1 MKHGF
6 TKKDERSDRK
16 KSYIAINKKGGV
28 RLKPVK
34 LDLPYPPIGCIGC
47 DLQSARIIF
56 PAYASAH
63 SELTAILQYIYHSF
77 RFGCECDKD
86 TADLLTGIALTETH
100 HFELLGEMLIRLG
113 VDPVYTTSLPSTPF
127 NFYSTGAVS
136 YSKSVRKMLMDDL
149 SGEIYAAESYGKM
162 LCRLCN
168 EEVAAVIARIKMDE
182 ELHVQVLKERMNAL
196 FCGC

>member
-1 MKHGF
+1 MFGL
-6 TKKDERSDRK
+6 S
-16 KSYIAINKKGGV
+16 A
-28 RLKPVK
+28 
-34 LDLPYPPIGCIGC
+34 DLPYPSEEGIVC
-47 DLQSARIIF
+47 DAQTVRLLA
-56 PAYASAH
+56 PAYADRRG
-63 SELTAILQYIYHSF
+63 ELTAILQYIYHSF